1 VNQPAAVS
9 EIEPAKPE
17 NRELLSRALA
27 LIARRDLSRAEFVNK
42 LVSREFDQA
51 EVEAAADWCAAQGF
65 LSESRYAEGAARRLS
80 AKYSAGRVI
89 QTLRSKGVTDDAIS
103 QLVPDLK
110 ANELEQA
117 RAIWTRKFRAPPA
130 DADEKA
136 KQIRFLQSRGF
147 SFDVIKRVIAQTDA
161 A

>member
-1 VNQPAAVS
+1 VP
-9 EIEPAKPE
+9 
-17 NRELLSRALA
+17 
-27 LIARRDLSRAEFVNK
+27 VNK
-42 LVSREFDQA
+42 LVTREFDQRFSRGRLVRRA
-51 EVEAAADWCAAQGF
+51 GFSQRAA
-65 LSESRYAEGAARRLS
+65 
-80 AKYSAGRVI
+80 

-161 A
+161 E